1 MKHALCRGQAL
12 RSVQSR
18 VDVFLYTYRHSVHS
32 MMQETPAFCMYGR
45 QLRSRLDLLQP
56 CTAVVM
62 ATNVHS
68 FTVDWPVFV
77 RDYLHQQKWVS
88 AAVIRVF
95 RPANYLVCTSVGL
108 TWKRHVKQLLSR
120 GSDHS
125 YTADSVP
132 LFDVSSSIDMPVIT
146 SLYLGILMFRAGIVA

>member
-1 MKHALCRGQAL
+1 MCLQVYHN
-12 RSVQSR
+12 SVLS
-18 VDVFLYTYRHSVHS
+18 TT
-32 MMQETPAFCMYGR
+32 QETSMAAFHKYGW
-45 QLRSRLDLLQP
+45 QLRSWLDVLRP
-56 CTAVVM
+56 CAPLVVT